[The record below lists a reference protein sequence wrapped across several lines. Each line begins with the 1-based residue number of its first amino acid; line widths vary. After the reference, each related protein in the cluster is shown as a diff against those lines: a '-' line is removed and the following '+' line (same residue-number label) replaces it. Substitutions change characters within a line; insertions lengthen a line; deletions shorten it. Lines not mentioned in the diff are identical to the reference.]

1 MTGSTNIFQN
11 KMGINF
17 GATFNPYAID
27 DAGTQLDVL
36 NINNGGGLARLTNAN
51 LTMNYSF
58 SSKNFKGK
66 DNTNNVAT
74 GGRPD
79 DLFGT
84 AQDFSDSRTMGN
96 TEEGDDTEE
105 APTEYYRTSIPW
117 DLRVAYSLS
126 YSNIR
131 RESEISN
138 NSLMF
143 SGNIDITPKWKVGAS
158 SGYDFKNQGFTY
170 TQLRLNVT

>member
-1 MTGSTNIFQN
+1 MTGSTNLFQN

-74 GGRPD
+74 GVD
-79 DLFGT
+79 QMTYLVQLKT
-84 AQDFSDSRTMGN
+84 LAIVEQWEIQKKVM
-96 TEEGDDTEE
+96 
-105 APTEYYRTSIPW
+105 
-117 DLRVAYSLS
+117 
-126 YSNIR
+126 IR
-131 RESEISN
+131 RK
-138 NSLMF
+138 LQL
-143 SGNIDITPKWKVGAS
+143 NITEHPSHGI
-158 SGYDFKNQGFTY
+158 
-170 TQLRLNVT
+170 